1 MRRTGKTKIDWPKD
15 DFFFLKNK
23 NNTTFANF
31 FTNGAQGYAWNL
43 WKEKEKEEEI
53 KKIIKRKSEE
63 KIVISLCLV
72 GKKKKWKREKEKNI
86 YSFVVLQEKW

>member
-15 DFFFLKNK
+15 DFFFFKK
-23 NNTTFANF
+23 NNNYTTFANF

-43 WKEKEKEEEI
+43 WKEKQKEEEI

-72 GKKKKWKREKEKNI
+72 GMKIKWKWEKEKNI
-86 YSFVVLQEKW
+86 YSCVVLQEK